1 MNTSLEFLLIS
12 IQLELELAATEEFL
26 IEKEIL

>member
-1 MNTSLEFLLIS
+1 MNTNLKFLLIS
-12 IQLELELAATEEFL
+12 IQLELELAAAEEFL